1 MEPVLFNS
9 YAFWLFFALVWV
21 IYRMLPHRGQNLML
35 LGASYFFYACW
46 DWRFLPLIL
55 TTTLVNYFTAIGM
68 EKSDDPKRHKWLMA
82 ASAVVSLG
90 LLGYFKYFG
99 FFAESAAEL
108 LTWLGFNADIKMLN
122 IILPVG
128 ISFYTFQTMS
138 YTIDVY
144 RGQIKATKSITDFA
158 LYVAYFPQL
167 VAGPIERSSSLM
179 PQITNSRKDRPRGDF
194 SEGLYLVMLGLFLKV
209 VVGDNLGFIADG
221 IFAAEEG
228 ELTGTEALVGV
239 YCFAFQIY
247 GDFAG
252 YSSIARGVSKW
263 LGIDLMTNF
272 RMPYLA
278 RNPSDFWQRWHIS
291 LSSWLRDYLYI
302 PLGGN
307 RGSKLMVYRNLM
319 ITMLL
324 GGLWHGAGWTF
335 LIWGGLHGAIL
346 CIYRMLG
353 DRVKL
358 PKLWGRIV
366 ATLFF
371 FHLVCLTWLFFRA
384 DSLAQ
389 AWEMLTL
396 VFTHQEMTPLAN
408 YGLRMILFFC
418 LPLMIYEIW
427 LDKAHTLRRLET
439 VRWGWRAAAYCYFVF
454 MLIVFPPPVFGQF
467 IYFQF

>member
-1 MEPVLFNS
+1 MLFNS

-21 IYRMLPHRGQNLML
+21 IYRLLPHRGQNLML
-35 LGASYFFYACW
+35 LGASYYFYACW

-68 EKSDDPKRHKWLMA
+68 EKSTDPKRHKWLMA

-90 LLGYFKYFG
+90 LLAYFKYFG

-108 LTWLGFNADIKMLN
+108 LSWLGFQADIKMLN

-144 RGQIKATKSITDFA
+144 RKQIKPTHSLADFA

-167 VAGPIERSSSLM
+167 VAGPIERSSSLL
-179 PQITNSRKDRPRGDF
+179 PQITNSRKNRPHGDF

-221 IFAAEEG
+221 IFSAEKG
-228 ELTGTEALVGV
+228 DLTGTEALVGV

-307 RGSKLMVYRNLM
+307 RGSKFMVYRNLM

-346 CIYRMLG
+346 CIYRVLG

-358 PKLWGRIV
+358 PDRWGRIV

-384 DSLAQ
+384 DTLPQ

-396 VFTHQEMTPLAN
+396 IFTQQEMTPLAN
-408 YGLRMILFFC
+408 YGLRMLVFFC
-418 LPLMIYEIW
+418 APLMAYEIW
-427 LDKAHTLRRLET
+427 LDQAHTLRRLESA
-439 VRWGWRAAAYCYFVF
+439 RWGWRAAAYCYFVF

>member
-1 MEPVLFNS
+1 MRVLFNS
-9 YAFWLFFALVWV
+9 YAFWIFLALVWA
-21 IYRMLPHRGQNLML
+21 IYRVLPHRGQNLL
-35 LGASYFFYACW
+35 LLVASYYFYGCW

-55 TTTLVNYFTAIGM
+55 TTTLVNYFTALGI
-68 EKSDDPKRHKWLMA
+68 EKSDSKKRHRCLMVL
-82 ASAVVSLG
+82 SAVVSLG
-90 LLGYFKYFG
+90 LLGFFKYWG
-99 FFAESAAEL
+99 FFTESTAEM
-108 LTWLGFNADIKMLN
+108 LTWLGFHVDMHILK
-122 IILPVG
+122 IVLPVG

-144 RGQIKATKSITDFA
+144 RGETKPTRSFTDFA

-179 PQITNSRKDRPRGDF
+179 PQITHPRRKRQGDF
-194 SEGLYLVMLGLFLKV
+194 SEGLNLVLMGLFLKI

-221 IFAAEEG
+221 IFSADKG
-228 ELTGTEALVGV
+228 DITGSDALGGL

-263 LGIDLMTNF
+263 MGIDLMTNF

-307 RGSKLMVYRNLM
+307 RGSSTKVYRNLM
-319 ITMLL
+319 LTMLL

-335 LIWGGLHGAIL
+335 IAWGGLHGIIL
-346 CIYRMLG
+346 CGYRAWG
-353 DRVKL
+353 DKCKL
-358 PKLWGRIV
+358 PGLWGRVV

-384 DSLAQ
+384 DTFDQ
-389 AWEMLTL
+389 AWEMLRL
-396 VFTHQEMTPLAN
+396 IFTQQEMTALSR
-408 YGLRMILFFC
+408 YGFGMLGFFC
-418 LPLMIYEIW
+418 IPLMAYEVW
-427 LDKAHTLRRLET
+427 LNQAHTLRRLET
-439 VRWGWRAAAYCYFVF
+439 VRWGWRAAAYCYIVF

>member
-1 MEPVLFNS
+1 MLFNS
-9 YAFWLFFALVWV
+9 YAFWIFLALLWAA
-21 IYRMLPHRGQNLML
+21 YRLLPHRGQNLL
-35 LGASYFFYACW
+35 LLVASYYFYGCW

-55 TTTLVNYFTAIGM
+55 TTTLVNYYTAIGI
-68 EKSDDPKRHKWLMA
+68 EKSDSQKQHRMLMVV
-82 ASAVVSLG
+82 SAIVSLG
-90 LLGYFKYFG
+90 LLGFFKYYG
-99 FFAESAAEL
+99 FFTESAAEA
-108 LTWLGFNADIKMLN
+108 LTWLGFHVNMNILN
-122 IILPVG
+122 IVLPVG

-144 RGQIKATKSITDFA
+144 RGKTKATHSLPDFA

-167 VAGPIERSSSLM
+167 VAGPIERSSSLL
-179 PQITNSRKDRPRGDF
+179 PQITHPRRKRTSDF
-194 SEGLYLVMLGLFLKV
+194 SEGLNLILMGLLLKV
-209 VVGDNLGFIADG
+209 VIGDNLGFITDG
-221 IFAAEEG
+221 IFGAEKG
-228 ELTGTEALVGV
+228 EITGTDALVGI

-307 RGSKLMVYRNLM
+307 RGSSFKVYRNLM

-335 LIWGGLHGAIL
+335 IVWGGLHGIIL
-346 CIYRMLG
+346 CIYRALG
-353 DRVKL
+353 DKFTL
-358 PKLWGRIV
+358 PKLWGRVV
-366 ATLFF
+366 ATFFF
-371 FHLVCLTWLFFRA
+371 FHLICLTWLFFRA
-384 DSLAQ
+384 DSFDQ
-389 AWEMLTL
+389 AWEMLRLILTQ
-396 VFTHQEMTPLAN
+396 QEMTSLSR
-408 YGLRMILFFC
+408 YGLGMIAFFC
-418 LPLMIYEIW
+418 TPLMVYEVW
-427 LDKAHTLRRLET
+427 LNKSGSLRRLET
-439 VRWGWRAAAYCYFVF
+439 VRWGWRAAAYCYIVF

>member
-1 MEPVLFNS
+1 
-9 YAFWLFFALVWV
+9 
-21 IYRMLPHRGQNLML
+21 ML
-35 LGASYFFYACW
+35 LGASYYFYACW

-68 EKSDDPKRHKWLMA
+68 EKSDDPRRHKWLMA

-90 LLGYFKYFG
+90 LLAYFKYFG
-99 FFAESAAEL
+99 FFAESAVDM

-144 RGQIKATKSITDFA
+144 RGQIKPTRSFTDFA

-179 PQITNSRKDRPRGDF
+179 PQITNSRKNRPHGDF

-221 IFAAEEG
+221 IFAAEKG
-228 ELTGTEALVGV
+228 DLTGTEALVGV

-307 RGSKLMVYRNLM
+307 RGSKFMVYRNLM

-346 CIYRMLG
+346 CIYRVLG
-353 DRVKL
+353 DRFTL

-366 ATLFF
+366 ATVFF

-384 DSLAQ
+384 DTLAQ
-389 AWEMLTL
+389 AMEMLGL
-396 VFTHQEMTPLAN
+396 IFTHQEMTPLAN
-408 YGLRMILFFC
+408 YGLRMIVFFC
-418 LPLMIYEIW
+418 APLMAYEIW
-427 LDKAHTLRRLET
+427 LDQAHTLRRLET
-439 VRWGWRAAAYCYFVF
+439 ARWGWRAAAYCYFVF

>member
-1 MEPVLFNS
+1 MLFNS
-9 YAFWLFFALVWV
+9 YAFWIFLALLWAV
-21 IYRMLPHRGQNLML
+21 YRLLPHRGQNIL
-35 LGASYFFYACW
+35 LLVASYYFYGFFC

-55 TTTLVNYFTAIGM
+55 TTTLVNYYTALGM
-68 EKSDDPKRHKWLMA
+68 EKSDSQTRHRWLMIF
-82 ASAVVSLG
+82 SAVVSLG
-90 LLGYFKYFG
+90 LLAFFKYYG
-99 FFAESAAEL
+99 FFTESAAEM
-108 LTWLGFNADIKMLN
+108 LTWLGFHVDMKILN
-122 IILPVG
+122 IVLPVG

-144 RGQIKATKSITDFA
+144 RGKTKATHSLSDFA

-179 PQITNSRKDRPRGDF
+179 PQITHPRRQRRGDF
-194 SEGLYLVMLGLFLKV
+194 SEGLNLILMGLFLKV
-209 VVGDNLGFIADG
+209 VVGDNLGYITNG
-221 IFAAEEG
+221 IFSAQEG
-228 ELTGTEALVGV
+228 DITGTDALVGI

-307 RGSKLMVYRNLM
+307 RGGSFNVYRNLM

-335 LIWGGLHGAIL
+335 IVWGGLHGIIL
-346 CIYRMLG
+346 CIYRALG
-353 DRVKL
+353 DKFTL
-358 PKLWGRIV
+358 PKLWGRII

-371 FHLVCLTWLFFRA
+371 FHLICLTWLFFRA
-384 DSLAQ
+384 DSFEQ
-389 AWEMLTL
+389 AWEMLRL
-396 VFTHQEMTPLAN
+396 IFTQQEMTPLSRS
-408 YGLRMILFFC
+408 GLGMLAFFC
-418 LPLMIYEIW
+418 LPLMAYEVW
-427 LDKAHTLRRLET
+427 LNQSHSLRRLET
-439 VRWGWRAAAYCYFVF
+439 VRWGWRAAAYCYITF

>member
-1 MEPVLFNS
+1 M
-9 YAFWLFFALVWV
+9 
-21 IYRMLPHRGQNLML
+21 ML
-35 LGASYFFYACW
+35 
-46 DWRFLPLIL
+46 
-55 TTTLVNYFTAIGM
+55 
-68 EKSDDPKRHKWLMA
+68 
-82 ASAVVSLG
+82 SATVSLG
-90 LLGYFKYFG
+90 MLAFFKYFG
-99 FFAESAAEL
+99 FFTESAAEM
-108 LTWLGFNADIKMLN
+108 LTWLGFHADIQMLN

-144 RGQIKATKSITDFA
+144 RGETKATRSFIDFA

-179 PQITNSRKDRPRGDF
+179 PQITKSRKTRPKGDF

-221 IFAAEEG
+221 IFAVSTD

-307 RGSKLMVYRNLM
+307 RGSKVVVYRNLM
-319 ITMLL
+319 LTMLL

-335 LIWGGLHGAIL
+335 LIWGGLHGLIL
-346 CIYRMLG
+346 CIYRALG
-353 DRVKL
+353 QQVKL
-358 PKLWGRIV
+358 PALWGRIL
-366 ATLFF
+366 ATVFF

-384 DSLAQ
+384 ESLTQ
-389 AWEMLTL
+389 AWEMLAL
-396 VFTHQEMTPLAN
+396 IFTQQEMTPLAN
-408 YGLRMILFFC
+408 YGLRMVAFFC
-418 LPLMIYEIW
+418 APLMAYEIW
-427 LDKAHTLRRLET
+427 LDKAHSLRRLET

>member
-1 MEPVLFNS
+1 MLFNS
-9 YAFWLFFALVWV
+9 YAFWLFFALIWV

-35 LGASYFFYACW
+35 LGASYYFYACW

-68 EKSDDPKRHKWLMA
+68 EKSDDPRRHKWLMA

-90 LLGYFKYFG
+90 LLAYFKYFG
-99 FFAESAAEL
+99 FFAESAVEM

-144 RGQIKATKSITDFA
+144 RGQIKPTRSFTDFA

-179 PQITNSRKDRPRGDF
+179 PQITNSRKNRPHGDF

-221 IFAAEEG
+221 IFAAEKG
-228 ELTGTEALVGV
+228 DLTGTEALVGV

-307 RGSKLMVYRNLM
+307 RGSRFMIYRNLM

-346 CIYRMLG
+346 CSYRVLG

-358 PKLWGRIV
+358 PKLWGRII
-366 ATLFF
+366 ATVFF

-384 DSLAQ
+384 DTLAQ
-389 AWEMLTL
+389 AIEMLGL
-396 VFTHQEMTPLAN
+396 IFTHQEMTPLAN
-408 YGLRMILFFC
+408 YGLRMIVFFC
-418 LPLMIYEIW
+418 APLMAYEIW
-427 LDKAHTLRRLET
+427 LDQAHTLRRLESA
-439 VRWGWRAAAYCYFVF
+439 RWGWRAAAYCYFVF

>member
-1 MEPVLFNS
+1 MLFNS
-9 YAFWLFFALVWV
+9 YAFWIFFILLWGT
-21 IYRMLPHRGQNLML
+21 YRFLPHRGQNVML
-35 LGASYFFYACW
+35 LVASYFFYSCW

-55 TTTLVNYFTAIGM
+55 TTTLVNYFIALGIENSEG
-68 EKSDDPKRHKWLMA
+68 KGKHKWLIVL
-82 ASAVVSLG
+82 SITVSLG
-90 LLGYFKYFG
+90 MLAFFKYWG
-99 FFAESAAEL
+99 FFTESAAEM
-108 LTWLGFNADIKMLN
+108 LTWIGLRADIQMLN

-128 ISFYTFQTMS
+128 ISFYTFRTMS

-144 RGQIKATKSITDFA
+144 RGKIKATRSFTDFA

-179 PQITNSRKDRPRGDF
+179 PQITNSRKSRPSGDF

-221 IFAAEEG
+221 IFAESSD

-307 RGSKLMVYRNLM
+307 RGNKLGVYRNLM
-319 ITMLL
+319 LTMLL

-335 LIWGGLHGAIL
+335 LIWGGLHGVIL
-346 CIYRMLG
+346 CIYRALG
-353 DRVKL
+353 DKVKL
-358 PKLWGRIV
+358 PALWGRIL
-366 ATLFF
+366 ATVFF

-384 DSLAQ
+384 ESLTQ

-396 VFTHQEMTPLAN
+396 IFTQQEMTPLAN
-408 YGLRMILFFC
+408 YGLRMVFFFC
-418 LPLMIYEIW
+418 APLMVYEIW
-427 LDKAHTLRRLET
+427 LDKARSLRRLEAA
-439 VRWGWRAAAYCYFVF
+439 RWGWRAAVYCYFVF
-454 MLIVFPPPVFGQF
+454 MLIIFPPPVFGQF

>member
-1 MEPVLFNS
+1 
-9 YAFWLFFALVWV
+9 
-21 IYRMLPHRGQNLML
+21 ML
-35 LGASYFFYACW
+35 LGASYYFYACW

-68 EKSDDPKRHKWLMA
+68 EKSDDPRRHKWLMA

-90 LLGYFKYFG
+90 LLAYFKYFG
-99 FFAESAAEL
+99 FFAESAVEM

-144 RGQIKATKSITDFA
+144 RGQIKPTRSFTDFA

-179 PQITNSRKDRPRGDF
+179 PQITNSRKNRPHGDF

-221 IFAAEEG
+221 IFAAEKG
-228 ELTGTEALVGV
+228 DLTGTEALVGV

-307 RGSKLMVYRNLM
+307 RGSRFMIYRNLM

-346 CIYRMLG
+346 CSYRVLG

-358 PKLWGRIV
+358 PKLWGRII
-366 ATLFF
+366 ATVFF

-384 DSLAQ
+384 DTLAQ
-389 AWEMLTL
+389 AIEMLGL
-396 VFTHQEMTPLAN
+396 IFTHQEMTPLAN
-408 YGLRMILFFC
+408 YGLRMIVFFC
-418 LPLMIYEIW
+418 APLMAYEIW
-427 LDKAHTLRRLET
+427 LDQAHTLRRLESA
-439 VRWGWRAAAYCYFVF
+439 RWGWRAAAYCYFVF

>member
-1 MEPVLFNS
+1 MLFNS
-9 YAFWLFFALVWV
+9 YLFWIFFVLLWAV
-21 IYRMLPHRGQNLML
+21 YRVLPHRGQNLL
-35 LGASYFFYACW
+35 LLAASYYFYSCW
-46 DWRFLPLIL
+46 DWRFLPLIM
-55 TTTLVNYFTAIGM
+55 TTTLVNYFTAIGI
-68 EKSDDPKRHKWLMA
+68 ENSDKATRHRWLLGFSA
-82 ASAVVSLG
+82 AVSLG
-90 LLGYFKYFG
+90 LLAFFKYWG
-99 FFAESAAEL
+99 FFTESAYEL
-108 LTWLGFNADIKMLN
+108 MTLLGIPVQMSTLN

-144 RGQIKATKSITDFA
+144 RGQIKASRSLVNFA

-167 VAGPIERSSSLM
+167 VAGPIERSVSLM
-179 PQITNSRKDRPRGDF
+179 PQIENPRSRRRGDF
-194 SEGLYLVMLGLFLKV
+194 AEGLYLVMLGLFLKV

-221 IFAAEEG
+221 VFMAEPG
-228 ELTGTEALVGV
+228 TITGTDALVGV

-307 RGSKLMVYRNLM
+307 RVSAGKVYRNLM

-335 LIWGGLHGAIL
+335 IVWGGLHGLIL
-346 CIYRMLG
+346 CGYRALG
-353 DRVKL
+353 DRFTL
-358 PKLWGRIV
+358 PGRWGRTL
-366 ATLFF
+366 ATVFF
-371 FHLVCLTWLFFRA
+371 FHLICLTWLFFRA
-384 DSLAQ
+384 DSFAQ
-389 AWEMLTL
+389 AWQMLSL
-396 VFTHQEMTPLAN
+396 IFTDQGLSELSR
-408 YGLRMILFFC
+408 YGFGMIAFFC
-418 LPLMIYEIW
+418 LPLMVYEIW
-427 LDKAHTLRRLET
+427 LDKAHSLRRLEL
-439 VRWGWRAAAYCYFVF
+439 VHWGWRSAVYCYIVF
-454 MLIVFPPPVFGQF
+454 MIIVFPPPVFGQF

>member
-1 MEPVLFNS
+1 MLFNS
-9 YAFWLFFALVWV
+9 YAFWLFFALIWV

-35 LGASYFFYACW
+35 LGASYYFYACW

-68 EKSDDPKRHKWLMA
+68 EKSDDPRRHKWLMA

-90 LLGYFKYFG
+90 LLAYFKYFG
-99 FFAESAAEL
+99 FFAESAVEM

-144 RGQIKATKSITDFA
+144 RGQIKPTRSFTDFA

-179 PQITNSRKDRPRGDF
+179 PQITNSRKNRPHGDF

-221 IFAAEEG
+221 IFAAEKG
-228 ELTGTEALVGV
+228 DLTGTEALVGV

-307 RGSKLMVYRNLM
+307 RGSKFMIYRNLM

-346 CIYRMLG
+346 CSYRVLG

-358 PKLWGRIV
+358 PKLWGRII
-366 ATLFF
+366 ATVFF

-384 DSLAQ
+384 DTLAQ
-389 AWEMLTL
+389 AIEMLGL
-396 VFTHQEMTPLAN
+396 IFTHQEMTPLAN
-408 YGLRMILFFC
+408 YGLRMIVFFC
-418 LPLMIYEIW
+418 APLMAYEIW
-427 LDKAHTLRRLET
+427 LDQAHTLRRLET
-439 VRWGWRAAAYCYFVF
+439 ARWGWRAAAYCYFVF

>member
-1 MEPVLFNS
+1 MLFNS

-35 LGASYFFYACW
+35 LGASYYFYACW

-68 EKSDDPKRHKWLMA
+68 EKSDDPRRHKWLMA

-90 LLGYFKYFG
+90 LLAYFKYFG
-99 FFAESAAEL
+99 FFAESAVDM

-144 RGQIKATKSITDFA
+144 RGQIKPTRSFTDFA

-179 PQITNSRKDRPRGDF
+179 PQITNSRKNRPHGDF

-221 IFAAEEG
+221 IFAAEKG
-228 ELTGTEALVGV
+228 DLTGTEALVGV

-307 RGSKLMVYRNLM
+307 RGSKFMVYRNLM

-346 CIYRMLG
+346 CSYRVLG

-366 ATLFF
+366 ATVFF

-384 DSLAQ
+384 DTLAQ
-389 AWEMLTL
+389 AMEMLGL
-396 VFTHQEMTPLAN
+396 IFTHQEMTPLAN
-408 YGLRMILFFC
+408 YGLRMIVFFC
-418 LPLMIYEIW
+418 APLMAYEIW
-427 LDKAHTLRRLET
+427 LDQAHTLRRLET
-439 VRWGWRAAAYCYFVF
+439 ARWGWRAAAYCYFVF

>member
-1 MEPVLFNS
+1 MLFNS
-9 YAFWLFFALVWV
+9 YAFWLFFILLWV
-21 IYRMLPHRGQNLML
+21 VYRFLPHRGQNVL
-35 LGASYFFYACW
+35 LLVASYFFYSCW
-46 DWRFLPLIL
+46 DWHFLPLIL
-55 TTTLVNYFTAIGM
+55 TTTLVNYFTALGI
-68 EKSDDPKRHKWLMA
+68 ENSESKSRHKWLMML
-82 ASAVVSLG
+82 SATVSLG
-90 LLGYFKYFG
+90 MLAFFKYFG
-99 FFAESAAEL
+99 FFTESAAEM
-108 LTWLGFNADIKMLN
+108 LTWLGFHADIQMLN

-138 YTIDVY
+138 YTVDVY
-144 RGQIKATKSITDFA
+144 RGETKATRSFIDFA

-179 PQITNSRKDRPRGDF
+179 PQITKSRKTRPKGDF

-221 IFAAEEG
+221 IFAVSTD

-307 RGSKLMVYRNLM
+307 RGSKVVVYRNLM
-319 ITMLL
+319 LTMLL

-335 LIWGGLHGAIL
+335 LIWGGLHGLIL
-346 CIYRMLG
+346 CIYRALG
-353 DRVKL
+353 HQVKL
-358 PKLWGRIV
+358 PALWGRIL
-366 ATLFF
+366 ATVFF

-384 DSLAQ
+384 ESLTQ
-389 AWEMLTL
+389 AWEMLAL
-396 VFTHQEMTPLAN
+396 IFTQQEMTPLAN
-408 YGLRMILFFC
+408 YGLRMVAFFC
-418 LPLMIYEIW
+418 APLMAYEIW
-427 LDKAHTLRRLET
+427 LDKAHSLRRLET

>member
-1 MEPVLFNS
+1 
-9 YAFWLFFALVWV
+9 
-21 IYRMLPHRGQNLML
+21 ML
-35 LGASYFFYACW
+35 LVASYFFYSCW

-55 TTTLVNYFTAIGM
+55 TTTLINYFTARGI
-68 EKSDDPKRHKWLMA
+68 EQSDSPSRHKWLITVSVTA
-82 ASAVVSLG
+82 SLG
-90 LLGYFKYFG
+90 MLAFFKYWG
-99 FFAESAAEL
+99 FFTESAAEM
-108 LTWLGFNADIKMLN
+108 LTWLGFHADIQMLN

-144 RGQIKATKSITDFA
+144 RGKIKATRSFTDFA

-179 PQITNSRKDRPRGDF
+179 PQITNSRKSRPQGDF
-194 SEGLYLVMLGLFLKV
+194 AEGLYLVMLGLFLKI

-221 IFAAEEG
+221 IFAEDRDK
-228 ELTGTEALVGV
+228 LTGTEALVGI

-307 RGSKLMVYRNLM
+307 RGSKLLVYRNLM

-335 LIWGGLHGAIL
+335 LIWGGLHGLIL
-346 CIYRMLG
+346 CIYRALG
-353 DRVKL
+353 NSIKL
-358 PKLWGRIV
+358 PALWGRIL
-366 ATLFF
+366 ATVFF

-384 DSLAQ
+384 ESLAQ
-389 AWEMLTL
+389 AWEMLVL
-396 VFTHQEMTPLAN
+396 IFTHQEMTPLAN
-408 YGLRMILFFC
+408 YGLRMVVFFC
-418 LPLMIYEIW
+418 APLMAYEIW
-427 LDKAHTLRRLET
+427 LDKAHSLRRLET
-439 VRWGWRAAAYCYFVF
+439 VRWGWRAAVYCYFVF